1 MEEKLKCRDEDAV
14 TDNPA
19 LIAARQYFNIDY
31 LYPWQQLVIAN
42 ILEAAKLLG
51 DQGLNDSDNKTLGR
65 QIVLLPTGAGKSL
78 CFLIPSLLLPG
89 ATLVMYPLLA
99 LMSDQKRRMDE
110 GGISNVVFC
119 GGQTKEERQANFEK
133 IKAGAKIIL
142 ANPEV
147 LQNEELVAQLSQC
160 KIAHAAIDE
169 AHCVSE
175 WGDSFRPAYLTL
187 GKILKKLNIPLVT
200 AFTATASPVVLN
212 RVAEILFDGEAHI
225 VRSES
230 DRPNI
235 HYNVIYAYAKEKELF
250 RLVQTQQRPII
261 VFCGTRKSA
270 EDTARSLRMFF
281 STVPGKNPDFPNSAE
296 IVRFYH
302 AGLSREE
309 KTETE
314 KWFFPKDNAVLCC
327 TCAFGMGVDKKNVR
341 TVIHRDV
348 PLTAESFI
356 QESGR
361 GARDGG
367 IADSFLLW
375 NYSDYQKFSSFPFKS
390 RERVLLDFAQ
400 SKTCRRQILLD
411 ALGAEQA
418 ACSGCD
424 ICKAQGKLFGET
436 NKNEMPALLN
446 GYTDAWDRNF
456 ALKHLSYYSKS
467 WDKEYAAS
475 FLKEKLN
482 EISVRNFGIKIWQ
495 ISDVIEIFDQLLS
508 EQKIFI
514 CRWPFKNKIATAKN
528 RNFNSETG

>member
-1 MEEKLKCRDEDAV
+1 MTRC
-14 TDNPA
+14 
-19 LIAARQYFNIDY
+19 
-31 LYPWQQLVIAN
+31 
-42 ILEAAKLLG
+42 
-51 DQGLNDSDNKTLGR
+51 TLSS
-65 QIVLLPTGAGKSL
+65 QP
-78 CFLIPSLLLPG
+78 LLLVWG
-89 ATLVMYPLLA
+89 LT
-99 LMSDQKRRMDE
+99 RRMWDWSFIT
-110 GGISNVVFC
+110 IS
-119 GGQTKEERQANFEK
+119 
-133 IKAGAKIIL
+133 
-142 ANPEV
+142 
-147 LQNEELVAQLSQC
+147 
-160 KIAHAAIDE
+160 
-169 AHCVSE
+169 
-175 WGDSFRPAYLTL
+175 
-187 GKILKKLNIPLVT
+187 
-200 AFTATASPVVLN
+200 
-212 RVAEILFDGEAHI
+212 
-225 VRSES
+225 
-230 DRPNI
+230 
-235 HYNVIYAYAKEKELF
+235 
-250 RLVQTQQRPII
+250 
-261 VFCGTRKSA
+261 
-270 EDTARSLRMFF
+270 
-281 STVPGKNPDFPNSAE
+281 
-296 IVRFYH
+296 
-302 AGLSREE
+302 
-309 KTETE
+309 
-314 KWFFPKDNAVLCC
+314 C

-424 ICKAQGKLFGET
+424 ICKAQGKLSGET